1 MTARRNH
8 APALVR
14 EAFFLILALVLS
26 ATVLHAT
33 RVRPINLEEMTQ
45 VAKRIFSGRVVDVR
59 DMEDPKLG
67 RRVTLVTIDVDRA
80 VKGRA
85 DRTIT
90 FKQIAGPDPRT
101 GIRSGIVGMPR
112 YSKGEEVVLFLA
124 GEGST
129 GLTSTLGLG
138 QGKFVILGGR
148 GGRRQAA
155 NEWANRSLLEG
166 LSQEALG
173 RLGSSAQQWRG
184 RRGIPPEALLNMVE
198 TLKRKP

>member
-1 MTARRNH
+1 MASGQNR
-8 APALVR
+8 ALALVR
-14 EAFFLILALVLS
+14 ETLLPILALALS
-26 ATVLHAT
+26 VSALHAT
-33 RVRPINLEEMTQ
+33 RVRPINLEEMTK
-45 VAKRIFSGRVVDVR
+45 VAKRIFSGRVVEVR

-67 RRVTLVTIDVDRA
+67 RRVTLVTVDVDRA

-101 GIRSGIVGMPR
+101 GIRSGIVGMPL
-112 YSKGEEVVLFLA
+112 YSKGEEGVLFLA
-124 GEGST
+124 GEGPT

-166 LSQEALG
+166 MSQEALG
-173 RLGSSAQQWRG
+173 RLGTSAQYWRG